1 MTILLIGMLVA
12 ATKLDGPYKEVSFD
26 TEISPYSVIV
36 GVNAPK
42 TLLDIEPN
50 DLN

>member
-1 MTILLIGMLVA
+1 MA

-26 TEISPYSVIV
+26 TEISPYSVIT
-36 GVNAPK
+36 GVIPNIIY
-42 TLLDIEPN
+42 LDIERN

>member
-1 MTILLIGMLVA
+1 MA

-26 TEISPYSVIV
+26 TDISPYYVIP
-36 GVNAPK
+36 GVK

>member
-1 MTILLIGMLVA
+1 MLVA

-26 TEISPYSVIV
+26 TKISPYSVIT
-36 GVNAPK
+36 GVNIPNIVY
-42 TLLDIEPN
+42 LDIESN